1 MEKTKKNPPPDGERR
16 LFKRASRR
24 MTVEIQS
31 VSTSESGNVFEV
43 KHERI
48 PLKFCNLGEGGMG
61 LRLPFAAKIDSVL
74 KISFRVGLDPGEIVE
89 VFARVIWTKD
99 ERCGVRFLML
109 ENETRQSLRG
119 IVRAALAQ
127 KRNSFVSSE

>member
-1 MEKTKKNPPPDGERR
+1 MEKEKKNPSPEGERR

-31 VSTSESGNVFEV
+31 VSTSESGNIFEV

-48 PLKFCNLGEGGMG
+48 PLKFCDLGEGGMG
-61 LRLPFAAKIDSVL
+61 LRLPFAAKIGSVL
-74 KISFRVGLDPGEIVE
+74 KISFRVGQDPGEIEE

-109 ENETRQSLRG
+109 ENETRQTLRG
-119 IVRAALAQ
+119 IVRATLVQ
-127 KRNSFVSSE
+127 KRNRCVSSD